1 VPNSHHGFNGFEQG
15 TPCQWNGRIV
25 LPFGTFHY
33 CRVVLTGGGSQLNGV
48 EQLAGEMLRCS
59 VRIARPHRFEGLPDA
74 MAQPGFAVA
83 SGLLRYGL
91 VPDRQAANLGQLIAG
106 AGHDAGYFRRVGQWL
121 KESF

>member
-1 VPNSHHGFNGFEQG
+1 MQPSILFSTTLEG
-15 TPCQWNGRIV
+15 P
-25 LPFGTFHY
+25 
-33 CRVVLTGGGSQLNGV
+33 GSA
-48 EQLAGEMLRCS
+48 EIMA
-59 VRIARPHRFEGLPDA
+59 GLPDA

-91 VPDRQAANLGQLIAG
+91 VPDRQATNLGQLIAG